1 MTKLTTQFFAA
12 AAVALL
18 VASPAFSGKK
28 TTPNGPT
35 PSAVAA
41 AVERATG
48 VGGVTVV
55 QDAAGNYTVTIPGY
69 GGPITFGSAVVAYYI
84 SIYGAA

>member
-1 MTKLTTQFFAA
+1 MTKRTKQFFAA

-41 AVERATG
+41 AIEAVTG
-48 VGGVTVV
+48 ASGITVV
-55 QDAAGNYTVTIPGY
+55 QDASGDYIVNIPGR
-69 GGPITFGSAVVAYYI
+69 PSLRFSSEVVAYYM
-84 SIYGAA
+84 AAYTSA